1 MRGNSHVVAAA
12 QTGWTPS
19 ETGWDAE
26 PVEVS
31 RHLAAL
37 ARARFLIAA
46 IVISMTAAVFV
57 VSSMVPK
64 VYEATARIIMDDRPG
79 AFEPG
84 DVETVKRRLATV
96 REILLTREVLTR
108 AASRLGDESPE
119 TLEDKVS
126 SSVDQDANFVDVR
139 AADASAEGAAAIA
152 NAVARSFLAMDAAAE
167 RQRLARARVQLLRS
181 LDQARGSAERRVI
194 RERLSELSISEAGVG
209 SDLVLAEPARAPTE
223 ASSPRPVRNA
233 LFAFFASVFLAVL
246 AALTLGQLAPRV
258 TGGRELSRL
267 TGAPVVAAVPAG
279 RRRRGER
286 HVAAAAYGELRATL
300 AVQLPR
306 DVKIVLV
313 AGALPGR
320 AASGVA
326 VALAQSLAD
335 GGSRTLLI
343 SADLRRPGVHE
354 LLGVE
359 RSPGLADL
367 LEALRGNGDG
377 SPETLLEEMVVAAAA
392 HRERVD
398 VLPAGTPAENP
409 AQLLAGEA
417 MMELVSEVE
426 RSDYRHVVVEG
437 PPLLG
442 AVDGSLVARYADGVL
457 AVCQFDRL
465 TPADAVELG
474 EVLRRLDTRVVGL
487 VALGVHG
494 RAHSLTV
501 TPWPREA
508 GFRVEA

>member
-1 MRGNSHVVAAA
+1 
-12 QTGWTPS
+12 
-19 ETGWDAE
+19 
-26 PVEVS
+26 
-31 RHLAAL
+31 
-37 ARARFLIAA
+37 
-46 IVISMTAAVFV
+46 MTAAVFV
-57 VSSMVPK
+57 VSSLLPK
-64 VYEATARIIMDDRPG
+64 VYESRARIVMDDRPG

-96 REILLTREVLTR
+96 REILLTREVLTQ
-108 AASRLGDESPE
+108 AASRLEDESPE
-119 TLEDKVS
+119 TLEGKVS

-139 AADASAEGAAAIA
+139 AAAASAKGSAAIA
-152 NAVARSFLAMDAAAE
+152 NAVARSFLSIDAAAE
-167 RQRLARARVQLLRS
+167 RRRLARARVQLLRS
-181 LDQARGSAERRVI
+181 LDQTRDAAERRAI
-194 RERLSELSISEAGVG
+194 RERLSELSISEAAVG

-246 AALTLGQLAPRV
+246 AALALGQLAPRV
-258 TGGRELSRL
+258 SGGRELSRL
-267 TGAPVVAAVPAG
+267 TGAPVVAALSAG

-286 HVAAAAYGELRATL
+286 HAAAAAYRELRATL

-313 AGALPGR
+313 AGAVPGR

-326 VALAQSLAD
+326 LAVAQSLAD

-343 SADLRRPGVHE
+343 SADLRRPGVEE

-367 LEALRGNGDG
+367 LEALRANGDA
-377 SPETLLEEMVVAAAA
+377 SPEVLLEEMVVPAAA
-392 HRERVD
+392 HQEHVD

-417 MMELVSEVE
+417 MMELVSVLE
-426 RSDYRHVVVEG
+426 RSDYRHVVLEG

-442 AVDGSLVARYADGVL
+442 AVDGSLAARYADSVL
-457 AVCQFDRL
+457 AVCQLDRL
-465 TPADAVELG
+465 TPTDAAELG
-474 EVLRRLDTRVVGL
+474 DVLRRLETRVVGL

-494 RAHSLTV
+494 RTHSLTV

-508 GFRVEA
+508 SFRVEA

>member
-1 MRGNSHVVAAA
+1 VPAA
-12 QTGWTPS
+12 QTGWTPAR
-19 ETGWDAE
+19 TGWDAE
-26 PVEVS
+26 EVEVS

-57 VSSMVPK
+57 VSSFVPEA
-64 VYEATARIIMDDRPG
+64 YESRARIVMDDRPG

-96 REILLTREVLTR
+96 REVLLTREVLER

-119 TLEDKVS
+119 TLEDKVT
-126 SSVDQDANFVDVR
+126 SSVDRDANFVNVR
-139 AADASAEGAAAIA
+139 AVDASAEGAAAIA
-152 NAVARSFLAMDAAAE
+152 NAVARSFLAIDAAAE
-167 RQRLARARVQLLRS
+167 RQRLARARIQLLRS
-181 LDQARGSAERRVI
+181 LDQARASAERRVI

-223 ASSPRPVRNA
+223 ASSPRPIRNA
-233 LFAFFASVFLAVL
+233 VFAFFASVFLAVL
-246 AALTLGQLAPRV
+246 VALALGQLAPRV

-267 TGAPVVAAVPAG
+267 TGAPIVAAVPAK
-279 RRRRGER
+279 RRRGGER
-286 HVAAAAYGELRATL
+286 HVAAAAYRELRRSL
-300 AVQLPR
+300 AVQLPD
-306 DVKIVLV
+306 DVKVVLV
-313 AGALPGR
+313 AGVLPGG
-320 AASGVA
+320 AAAGVA

-367 LEALRGNGDG
+367 LGALRGNREA
-377 SPETLLEEMVVAAAA
+377 SPETLLEEMVVTTAP
-392 HRERVD
+392 HRDGID
-398 VLPAGTPAENP
+398 VLSAGTAADNP

-417 MMELVSEVE
+417 MVELVTEVE

-442 AVDGSLVARYADGVL
+442 TVDGPLVARYADGVL
-457 AVCQFDRL
+457 AVCQLDRM
-465 TPADAVELG
+465 TPADAAELG
-474 EVLRRLDTRVVGL
+474 EVLRGLETRVVGL
-487 VALGVHG
+487 VALGVRGH
-494 RAHSLTV
+494 AHSVTV

-508 GFRVEA
+508 GFRVDA